1 MTGICYFT
9 EKPTEY
15 LAEMQVDA
23 VVRYT
28 EDDAVTLK
36 MEGNFSPEKADKLIE
51 KAISDN
57 CDNLVFIT
65 ENKNVNILNRL
76 IPQEYGRYFENI
88 TVLEENY
95 DRLTENDG
103 VAATAVAGQAA
114 QAGQSQAQTGTQNAN
129 GNGAAKPAENVAGNK
144 VVFVCNAA
152 APNVKSLQTFINDRN
167 KIFSTGI
174 QGVTV
179 DELKSAE
186 TWFSNV
192 DSAGLTAANIHYLY
206 ENHPSDAIRK
216 TISNANISKEG
227 FDANIENLVTMAQS
241 SKTVQSNHKYYFI
254 LPKGTGL
261 QSKGNV
267 IISELPRTYE
277 HPNNKAIL
285 PLIGEVAKMIQN
297 PKAEVK
303 KRNDLPKEEE
313 ELTQQL
319 KKDQAKLKFI
329 MEYAKAFEWWTKNK
343 DGCIKTKEAESQ
355 FEKAVKEFVFADFN
369 NAWNALKSDSDKG
382 IKFMANSIDKM
393 VKGIKQDLKGK
404 KDEDDKDKQS
414 KKEETNSRNIFSWE
428 KYPQLCKLLF
438 EN

>member
-65 ENKNVNILNRL
+65 ENKNVNILNRV
-76 IPQEYGRYFENI
+76 IPQEYGKYFENI

-103 VAATAVAGQAA
+103 VAAAAPQGQNVATATGAT
-114 QAGQSQAQTGTQNAN
+114 AQTKSTTETT
-129 GNGAAKPAENVAGNK
+129 AAKPATEPEGDR
-144 VVFVCNAA
+144 VVFICNAA
-152 APNVKSLQTFINDRN
+152 APNAKYLNDFMQQRN
-167 KIFSTGI
+167 SYIAKYP
-174 QGVTV
+174 QY
-179 DELKSAE
+179 KNAE
-186 TWFSNV
+186 TWFANV
-192 DSAGLTAANIHYLY
+192 DSAGLTASSILTLY
-206 ENHPSDAIRK
+206 KHHPSDAIRK
-216 TISNANISKEG
+216 AVELAGISNEGYDTNIN
-227 FDANIENLVTMAQS
+227 DLVTMALS
-241 SKTVQSNHKYYFI
+241 SKTVQAQHKYIFI
-254 LPKGTGL
+254 VPKKL
-261 QSKGNV
+261 AVQSQNDEVVV
-267 IISELPRTYE
+267 IPMSADFEN
-277 HPNNKAIL
+277 PNNQKIL

-303 KRNDLPKEEE
+303 KRNDLPKDEEE
-313 ELTQQL
+313 FN
-319 KKDQAKLKFI
+319 KAFSKDQKKIEFI
-329 MEYAKAFEWWTKNK
+329 AEYAKAFEWWTKNK
-343 DGCIKTKEAESQ
+343 DKRLKTKEAESQ
-355 FEKAVKEFVFADFN
+355 FAKAVKEFIMADFN

-382 IKFMANSIDKM
+382 IRFMANSIDKM
-393 VKGIKQDLKGK
+393 VKGIKADLKGK
-404 KDEDDKDKQS
+404 KDSENKDKVA
-414 KKEETNSRNIFSWE
+414 KKDETSSRNIFSWE
-428 KYPQLCKLLF
+428 KYPELCKLLF